1 MPRPVVSVVIPT
13 HNRFALL
20 RAALDSV
27 HNQAFREF
35 ETIVV
40 DDGSTEDLR
49 GMVSSHAT
57 RPQLIR
63 LPEQAGPAAARNCG
77 IRAANGEFI
86 AFLDSDDL
94 WLPTK
99 LARFVAA
106 LRGDSKT
113 KIYYGP
119 MAPITADGRPMSGHS
134 KPCVGGR
141 ITEALFLSSFVHVP
155 TIVCCRD
162 LLVHH
167 GLFDESLPVCEDYD
181 LWLRMSLDESFG
193 LIDEP
198 LALRRLHPDRLSKS
212 CMRRNLAVK
221 AKVLREFYESIAGQN
236 VISKSVAYERLG
248 HVCHVAGRA
257 AFYDRRYQEAD
268 ALLTAARQYGHP
280 GLRTLPL
287 NVAAKAMSRFQ
298 PAESPATSKTTAKS
312 PAVVKVK
319 A

>member
-13 HNRFALL
+13 HNRSVLL

-27 HNQAFREF
+27 YNQTFTEL

-49 GMVSSHAT
+49 GVVAGHPT

-63 LPEQAGPAAARNCG
+63 SPDQAGPAAARNCG
-77 IRAANGEFI
+77 VRAANGEFI

-99 LARFVAA
+99 LERFVAA
-106 LRGDSKT
+106 LRADPTT

-119 MAPITADGRPMSGHS
+119 MSPITADGHPMAGHT

-155 TIVCCRD
+155 TVVCCRD

-181 LWLRMSLDESFG
+181 LWLRMSLDEPFG

-221 AKVLREFYESIAGQN
+221 AKVLREFYESIADRDI
-236 VISKSVAYERLG
+236 ISKSVAYERLG

-257 AFYDRRYQEAD
+257 AFFGRRYQEAD
-268 ALLTAARQYGHP
+268 ALLTAARGYGHP
-280 GLRTLPL
+280 GLRSLPL

-298 PAESPATSKTTAKS
+298 PAPAKTNGAAKS

>member
-13 HNRFALL
+13 HNRSALL

-27 HNQAFREF
+27 HNQTFTDYEV
-35 ETIVV
+35 IVV

-49 GMVSSHAT
+49 AVISGHPA

-63 LPEQAGPAAARNCG
+63 SPDQSGPAAARNCG

-99 LARFVAA
+99 LERFVTA
-106 LRGDSKT
+106 LRADPKT

-119 MAPITADGRPMSGHS
+119 MAPITADGRPMAGHT

-155 TIVCCRD
+155 TVVCCRE

-181 LWLRMSLDESFG
+181 LWLRVSLDESFG

-221 AKVLREFYESIAGQN
+221 AKVLREFYESIADRN
-236 VISKSVAYERLG
+236 IIAKSVAYERLG

-257 AFYDRRYQEAD
+257 AFYNRRYQEAD
-268 ALLTAARQYGHP
+268 ALLSAARQYGHP
-280 GLRTLPL
+280 GLRSLPL

-298 PAESPATSKTTAKS
+298 PAPSPAGASGSGTSPS
-312 PAVVKVK
+312 VVKVK

>member
-13 HNRFALL
+13 HNRSALL

-27 HNQAFREF
+27 QNQTFKQYEV
-35 ETIVV
+35 IVV

-49 GMVSSHAT
+49 AVVGTHPA

-63 LPEQAGPAAARNCG
+63 SPNQAGPAAARNCG
-77 IRAANGEFI
+77 VRAANGELI

-99 LARFVAA
+99 LERFVAA
-106 LRGDSKT
+106 LRNDPKT
-113 KIYYGP
+113 RIQFGP
-119 MAPITADGRPMSGHS
+119 MAPITADGRPMAGHT
-134 KPCVGGR
+134 KPCIGGR

-155 TIVCCRD
+155 TVVCCRE

-181 LWLRMSLDESFG
+181 LWLRISLDESFG

-221 AKVLREFYESIAGQN
+221 AKVLREFYESIADRN
-236 VISKSVAYERLG
+236 IIAKSVAFERLG

-257 AFYDRRYQEAD
+257 AFYNRRYQEAD

-287 NVAAKAMSRFQ
+287 NVAAKAMRRFQ
-298 PAESPATSKTTAKS
+298 PASAATNAANNGKT